1 MNLPNLISLA
11 RLLSVPAIVWLI
23 IESHWLAAF
32 ALFAVA
38 GLSDAVDGAIAR
50 RFGRQTTLGTYLD
63 PLADKALLVAVYV
76 TLAAVDRLASWLAIL
91 VLSRDVLIVGGILVA
106 QLFAVR
112 IEARPSML
120 SKLNTGLQIV
130 LAAAVLAAI
139 ALQVELLADV
149 VVWLIWAVAA
159 STVASGIGYA
169 MLWMHRMSHAEEAR

>member
-11 RLLSVPAIVWLI
+11 RLLSVPAIVWLV

-32 ALFAVA
+32 ALFVAA

-50 RFGRQTTLGTYLD
+50 RFDRQTTLGTYLD

-91 VLSRDVLIVGGILVA
+91 VLSRDVLIVGGVLVA

-112 IEARPSML
+112 IEARPLLL
-120 SKLNTGLQIV
+120 SKLNTVVQIV
-130 LAAAVLAAI
+130 LAAAVLATI
-139 ALQVELLADV
+139 AFRLDGLMPLIDGLA
-149 VVWLIWAVAA
+149 WLVAA
-159 STVASGIGYA
+159 STVASGIGYG
-169 MLWMHRMSHAEEAR
+169 MLWMRRMSHAEEAR

>member
-23 IESHWLAAF
+23 IEAHWLAAF
-32 ALFAVA
+32 VLFVAA

-50 RFGRQTTLGTYLD
+50 RCHRQTTLGAYLD

-76 TLAAVDRLASWLAIL
+76 TLAASDRLASWLAI
-91 VLSRDVLIVGGILVA
+91 VVVSRDLLIVGGVLVA

-112 IEARPSML
+112 LEVRPLLL

-130 LAAAVLAAI
+130 LAAAVLGAI
-139 ALQVELLADV
+139 AFRLDGLMPAVAGLA
-149 VVWLIWAVAA
+149 WLVAA
-159 STVASGIGYA
+159 STVASGIGYG
-169 MLWMHRMSHAEEAR
+169 MLWMRRMSHAEEAR